1 MTETPAAAP
10 RLTVPRRALLPV
22 LASGLATNIYADFML
37 VVVPLWAL
45 MLGATPAQIGIMI
58 GARSILPC
66 LLSIHGGVM
75 MDRLGTR
82 RMMLVFSAITALLIP
97 LYPLAP
103 WFPMLVV
110 LQMLTG
116 LFSNL
121 SWVGSQTLIAR
132 LGKGEAHYLGLFA
145 FVSRIGSIGGPIV
158 IGITWDTLGVWGGF
172 AACTITGVAM
182 FAATLAV
189 PAWAEHGGRAEAR
202 AFAEAAT
209 TPRPAFSWRDM
220 IPRLTDYAACVSLLA
235 IPAVTLGIAVALLRH
250 TPSTIQSSFYITYLK
265 EIGLTATLIGVLISC
280 AEVTSAFGSLL
291 AARAMRRI
299 PVHWLLIALT
309 AVTIAVM
316 SITPL
321 FGGIFAILAA
331 AQVIRGIGH
340 GLLHP
345 AAFSVIA
352 KALPANAQ
360 ARGVALRTTGNRLG
374 ALVLPIVMGFVAE
387 LFGVET
393 SFLIIGAGLLAIV
406 AVLALWTARNP
417 AFNRPH

>member
-1 MTETPAAAP
+1 MTRTTGETGSTKVA
-10 RLTVPRRALLPV
+10 RRALLPV
-22 LASGLATNIYADFML
+22 LAGGLATNIYADFML
-37 VVVPLWAL
+37 IVVPLWAL
-45 MLGATPAQIGIMI
+45 MLGATPAEIGIMI

-82 RMMLVFSAITALLIP
+82 RMMLVFTAITTILIP

-103 WFPMLVV
+103 WFPMLVI

-116 LFSNL
+116 LFANL

-132 LGKGEAHYLGLFA
+132 LGKGDPHYLGLFA
-145 FVSRIGSIGGPIV
+145 FVSRVGSIGGPIL
-158 IGITWDTLGVWGGF
+158 IGFTWDTLGVWGGF
-172 AACTITGVAM
+172 AACTLTGVGM
-182 FAATLAV
+182 LAATLAV
-189 PAWAEHGGRAEAR
+189 PAWAEHGSRAEAR
-202 AFAEAAT
+202 AFTETAM
-209 TPRPAFSWRDM
+209 PRPGFSWADM
-220 IPRLTDYAACVSLLA
+220 VPRLADYAACISLLT

-265 EIGLTATLIGVLISC
+265 DIGLSATLIGVLISC

-291 AARAMRRI
+291 AASAMRRI
-299 PVHWLLIALT
+299 PVHWLLIGLT
-309 AVTIAVM
+309 AMTIAMM
-316 SITPL
+316 SLTPL
-321 FGGIFAILAA
+321 LGGIFAILAA

-352 KALPANAQ
+352 KALPADAQ

-374 ALVLPIVMGFVAE
+374 ALILPIVMGFVAE
-387 LFGVET
+387 AAGVEN
-393 SFLIIGAGLLAIV
+393 SFLIIGVGLLAIV
-406 AVLALWTARNP
+406 AALAVWTARNP
-417 AFNRPH
+417 AFRRTR